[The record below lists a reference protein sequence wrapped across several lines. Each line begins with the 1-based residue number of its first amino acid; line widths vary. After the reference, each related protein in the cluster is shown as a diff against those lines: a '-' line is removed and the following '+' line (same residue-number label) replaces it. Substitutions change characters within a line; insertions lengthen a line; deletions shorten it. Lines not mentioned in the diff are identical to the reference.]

1 MSIRGCLIVENPSE
15 YCSIDP
21 YELGEGAI
29 FASKARLW
37 IKPGAY
43 PVSAKDALSD
53 LAIRIKTRFG
63 ETSLSPAGEELF
75 SIRRTEAEEE
85 NVDAATKRV
94 EVKAAYVGDR
104 LSLDRFFLRTSRSS
118 DEKFRL
124 GDPEDVGSFYA
135 AGRNLYISVDGE
147 SPLFPG
153 LIGETIHFA
162 PCAMHGL
169 TDNIF
174 LFELEDGST
183 VRLNI
188 RAINGSNE
196 IGYYMG
202 RLVSAEWN
210 LDGRKVSI
218 IDRNRLAFFGSTRS
232 WAEMAIPTL
241 AVRTA
246 DEGERCGFIFDASQW
261 DTPKAVN
268 GYVAYEM
275 TCEDG
280 VGKELNLQSVSY
292 PGNFVLP

>member
-1 MSIRGCLIVENPSE
+1 MVPCLKSLPGLAAVALLGICGGVEPANFTPQIDVPTAIVADIECQSGGCLIVENPSE

-135 AGRNLYISVDGE
+135 AGRNLYISV
-147 SPLFPG
+147 
-153 LIGETIHFA
+153 
-162 PCAMHGL
+162 
-169 TDNIF
+169 
-174 LFELEDGST
+174 
-183 VRLNI
+183 
-188 RAINGSNE
+188 
-196 IGYYMG
+196 
-202 RLVSAEWN
+202 
-210 LDGRKVSI
+210 
-218 IDRNRLAFFGSTRS
+218 
-232 WAEMAIPTL
+232 
-241 AVRTA
+241 
-246 DEGERCGFIFDASQW
+246 
-261 DTPKAVN
+261 
-268 GYVAYEM
+268 
-275 TCEDG
+275 
-280 VGKELNLQSVSY
+280 
-292 PGNFVLP
+292 